1 MRSWRT
7 NALVQ
12 PEPRAAFAR
21 LVSSGWTDALR
32 GMHPDE
38 SMYTFW
44 DYMRDAWSRDAGM
57 RLDHLLL
64 SETIAQR
71 RLSNASDHAPAWVEI
86 RRLNLKPAPGV
97 HAGVW
102 ARQVSCALPQS
113 RRQEGPSRVNRSRS
127 AHRRRA
133 VSHANRLNGRL
144 PGSPLPCRFTC

>member
-1 MRSWRT
+1 VNCYPEVVVYLKHLRD
-7 NALVQ
+7 ALVADKCTVQ
-12 PEPRAAFAR
+12 LAQRAAFAR

-32 GMHPDE
+32 EVHPDE

-71 RLSNASDHAPAWVEI
+71 RVAAGVDRNVRGLSNASDHVPAWVEI

-97 HAGVW
+97 HAGVR

-113 RRQEGPSRVNRSRS
+113 RRQE
-127 AHRRRA
+127 AL
-133 VSHANRLNGRL
+133 HA
-144 PGSPLPCRFTC
+144 